1 MVFNTTSS
9 PELKNILMQLP
20 SFYFDHILY
29 SSRLK
34 AKNPHPMMIYC
45 INSISQEA
53 EMKENDI
60 STYVK
65 YSHLC
70 ENELPTFCKRGL
82 SQNLI

>member
-1 MVFNTTSS
+1 
-9 PELKNILMQLP
+9 
-20 SFYFDHILY
+20 
-29 SSRLK
+29 
-34 AKNPHPMMIYC
+34 MMIYC